1 MALVEADE
9 TEAAAA
15 PATTMD
21 NAKMRIASFMIWLP
35 LRYFS
40 TQSVALC
47 LYKNLSYRG
56 QLSPAFSAILQTFEC
71 DKCPACKIIGNLTIR
86 YLWGALSTTFTS
98 PLNHAKMSVG
108 KFVKRPRFSSV

>member
-21 NAKMRIASFMIWLP
+21 NAKMRIASFMFWLP
-35 LRYFS
+35 LRFFL
-40 TQSVALC
+40 TQTVTFC
-47 LYKNLSYRG
+47 GYKNLSYLR

-71 DKCPACKIIGNLTIR
+71 DKCPA
-86 YLWGALSTTFTS
+86 
-98 PLNHAKMSVG
+98 
-108 KFVKRPRFSSV
+108 